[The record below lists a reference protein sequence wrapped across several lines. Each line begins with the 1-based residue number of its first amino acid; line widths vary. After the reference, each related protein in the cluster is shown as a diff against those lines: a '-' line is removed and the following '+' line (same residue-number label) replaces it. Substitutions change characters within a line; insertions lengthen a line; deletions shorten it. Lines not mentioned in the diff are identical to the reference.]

1 MYYRLDLVFS
11 YWIFAWFLF
20 YYFKIVSYNP
30 KIAIILSLTY
40 NIFTLFLMAYFRVP
54 FINLAGFI
62 FINFFI
68 KVLPLWYVWNTKMKL
83 DDFLFLLFLFLVYIL
98 WCTINKINII
108 QHKMNMFQS
117 LISGKAETPFLHL
130 LQQLATYFK

>member
-1 MYYRLDLVFS
+1 
-11 YWIFAWFLF
+11 
-20 YYFKIVSYNP
+20 
-30 KIAIILSLTY
+30 
-40 NIFTLFLMAYFRVP
+40 
-54 FINLAGFI
+54 
-62 FINFFI
+62 
-68 KVLPLWYVWNTKMKL
+68 MKL